1 MFGLEILFALI
12 LKFWTILYGLVYG
25 SISSLPRL
33 HRSLLAR
40 QLKVE
45 WNEAEYLIVQS
56 ADRDLHIADLT
67 VMTLVGKRGH
77 IAYRER
83 DTLLLQGQTLRIPV
97 DPNADALILIGNMLD
112 LGSGRETRLYRR
124 IKREGGVLTPWMA
137 ESDTI
142 RRCTQ

>member
-1 MFGLEILFALI
+1 MGTARPLDFDAAMFGLEILFALI

-83 DTLLLQGQTLRIPV
+83 VCTAGSSASAACCRPEWPNRIRSGVTLNECKLHRVGAEPE
-97 DPNADALILIGNMLD
+97 
-112 LGSGRETRLYRR
+112 SGCRNSR
-124 IKREGGVLTPWMA
+124 P
-137 ESDTI
+137 SH
-142 RRCTQ
+142 

>member
-1 MFGLEILFALI
+1 MFGLEILLALI

-25 SISSLPRL
+25 SITSLPRL

-45 WNEAEYLIVQS
+45 WHEAEYLIVQS

-67 VMTLVGKRGH
+67 VITLVGGRGH
-77 IAYRER
+77 VAFRER

-97 DPNADALILIGNMLD
+97 DPISARAARPACTVASNANAGCCRHDSIG
-112 LGSGRETRLYRR
+112 
-124 IKREGGVLTPWMA
+124 P
-137 ESDTI
+137 
-142 RRCTQ
+142 